1 MGVGL
6 NHGGY
11 RGTSPPE
18 FGVGD
23 ANANCSPRFCHV
35 SKFQTSDCLNYN
47 VVMQKKAYRPNPIIL
62 TEYSLF
68 PKSTSS
74 TSTKSPHRAD
84 NSTFF
89 RQRHGQ
95 KSTTQNAPKHA
106 ISSENSFFLAP
117 SPVGRGTLPTLQPSG
132 SPLRPPEFKPDLRH
146 CIVAGRTSL
155 YSGVER
161 LRRLRVK
168 WCQSARIP
176 RISVA

>member
-117 SPVGRGTLPTLQPSG
+117 SPVGRGTPPHTPTFCI
-132 SPLRPPEFKPDLRH
+132 PP
-146 CIVAGRTSL
+146 AS
-155 YSGVER
+155 
-161 LRRLRVK
+161 
-168 WCQSARIP
+168 P
-176 RISVA
+176 RIQARFTTLHCGWQNIIVQRSGEVTTVKSQMVPVC